1 MIIPTIRSDPTESNQ
16 TERRVTLTSPVNSLT
31 WGFSEP
37 EVGVEPT
44 TFRLRDKRSGSDWAG
59 PSGNCLLTS
68 GANSIWSDHAGGSLI
83 VGMIKG
89 MINAH
94 SISDRMHP
102 QRTPVAGTRM
112 CPYER
117 VGTDVAGAR

>member
-44 TFRLRDKRSGSDWAG
+44 TFRLRDKCS
-59 PSGNCLLTS
+59 PSNWTEPVGNCLLTL
-68 GANSIWSDHAGGSLI
+68 GADSIWLGPDGGSLT
-83 VGMIKG
+83 VGMING
-89 MINAH
+89 MIKAH
-94 SISDRMHP
+94 SI
-102 QRTPVAGTRM
+102 QR
-112 CPYER
+112 
-117 VGTDVAGAR
+117 

>member
-44 TFRLRDKRSGSDWAG
+44 TFRLRDKCSSSDWTDRD
-59 PSGNCLLTS
+59 GNCLLTL
-68 GANSIWSDHAGGSLI
+68 GADSIWSGRVGSSLI
-83 VGMIKG
+83 DGM
-89 MINAH
+89 
-94 SISDRMHP
+94 
-102 QRTPVAGTRM
+102 
-112 CPYER
+112 
-117 VGTDVAGAR
+117 